1 MDLLGKLKPNAGSL
15 GELGQGKIME
25 WLDDYKRARA
35 TLETFGFKVGHFTVS
50 MGLVPE
56 IRTSFIGSVEAVQV
70 DKLEALAAT
79 KADDQLLVGLL
90 KALVLAR
97 KFHDHVDLKLEEIVL
112 NVTLGVPPK
121 IDVETH

>member
-1 MDLLGKLKPNAGSL
+1 MDLLGKLKTNAGSL

-70 DKLEALAAT
+70 DKLEALAAA

-97 KFHDHVDLKLEEIVL
+97 KFHDHVELKLEEIVL

>member
-1 MDLLGKLKPNAGSL
+1 MDLMGKLKTTAASV
-15 GELGQGKIME
+15 GELSQGKITE
-25 WLDDYKRARA
+25 WLDDYKRAAA

-56 IRTSFIGSVEAVQV
+56 VRTSFIGTVAAVQV
-70 DKLEALAAT
+70 DKLEALAAA

-97 KFHDHVDLKLEEIVL
+97 KFHDHVDLKLTEIVL

-121 IDVETH
+121 IDVETR

>member
-1 MDLLGKLKPNAGSL
+1 MDLLGKLKTNAGSL

-70 DKLEALAAT
+70 DKLEALAAA

>member
-1 MDLLGKLKPNAGSL
+1 MDLLGKLKTNAGSL

-25 WLDDYKRARA
+25 WLDDYKRASA